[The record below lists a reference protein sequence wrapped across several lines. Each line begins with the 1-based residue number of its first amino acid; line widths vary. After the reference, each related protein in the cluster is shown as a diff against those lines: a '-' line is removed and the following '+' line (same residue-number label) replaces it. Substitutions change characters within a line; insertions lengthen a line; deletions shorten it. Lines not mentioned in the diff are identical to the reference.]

1 MVKGSMWL
9 IGILSLLFFSA
20 CSSHDNGRVDEL
32 NSLSYAYHYRS
43 LDSVS
48 KYAHEAFRLS
58 NGYSSGKAEAYN
70 NLAFVHIAKMQYP
83 EAYSCLDSVSLFTD
97 NQVELLVADVQNMR
111 LCQRESKNKDFYY
124 YRERAIRRMRRI
136 EEESSTLSERMKMRY
151 LYAQTEFSIV
161 SSTYYYY
168 VGLNKYAVESLKS
181 IELFGE
187 LQRDTAQYLNYLYQ
201 LGSGGLINR
210 QTRLMTRQKELEC
223 LLECYILAKRSG
235 MVYWQANSLQ
245 SISEHLLDREVG
257 DSLIANNEAAIVY
270 LNDHDMPDS
279 LIAGYLAQKALVLFE
294 DYGDVYQIAGAY
306 RTLSFCYWDLG
317 DYNSSLICLERAL
330 TRNKAINRAPA
341 QIASIR
347 ECLSIVYSAM
357 NDKNNSDIN
366 RNEYLDIQEETRQD
380 RQLEAR
386 AEQLGRVS
394 TQLNLLI
401 IFILSLILIAVV
413 LFFVFNKLGKGKQSD
428 AYIEKLLLPLRKW
441 EEADK
446 ARMAE
451 LDDRSEEMSE
461 KLALSK
467 LQLEKYKRRSLDNK
481 AKVFLVGN
489 VLPYID
495 RIINEVRKLE
505 SGKDT
510 DEIRSERLL
519 YVNELIGKIN
529 EYNDVLTHWIQ
540 LQQGQ
545 INLKIESFNLMDVF
559 DVLAKSEMS
568 FKLKGINFK
577 VEPSDVMVK
586 ADKVLTLFMLN
597 TLADN
602 ARKFTPKGGQ
612 VCVNAVKTSDYVE
625 ISVKD
630 TGAGLSDD
638 ELANIFNHKVYNGHG
653 FGLLNCKGIIDKY
666 KKVSNIFNVCGL
678 FAESVKGKGSR
689 FYFRLPYG
697 VARCLSLFVF
707 CLVTLANVHAG
718 KVTNAVPY
726 NLQKAGAFADS
737 AYYNNVRGEFDK
749 TLVFA
754 DSTLYYLNRHY
765 WSLHPGN
772 TSFMVMEGG
781 SDSMPAEL
789 KWFHDGVKTNY
800 DIILDIRN
808 ECAVAA
814 LALNEWDLYVYN
826 NRVYTSLFK
835 ERSADKGLDDYCQ
848 TMQASSSNKII
859 AIIILALLLVGIVFA
874 FYFLYYRHVLYF
886 RFCVERIDKANNVLL
901 SDIDDKSKLNY
912 IGSIDVSKYPVVL
925 KDVVN
930 KMKETLIRSVSYD
943 EPRRLSLEYQEDEL
957 NRVIYETEKVYISN
971 NIIDNCLS
979 TLKHETMYYPA
990 RIRQLVD
997 NVDMDVQSVKE
1008 LVYYYKELYTILYG
1022 QVKSQADEAKFN
1034 CAPVS
1039 LKDYVCVDDFVLFDE
1054 VLLSYLFDVLKESCG
1069 YIPSETI
1076 VANADGK
1083 YLTLRLS
1090 CNKINHTDTGNFD
1103 YFAPLVQNIP
1113 FLICRQIIR
1122 EMAEITNMH
1131 GCGLRVVSEGCG
1143 ATFVYITFARA
1154 HMFTELESK
1163 EMEQ

>member
-1 MVKGSMWL
+1 MFCLW
-9 IGILSLLFFSA
+9 SLLSFSA
-20 CSSHDNGRVDEL
+20 CSHDDKQLVDKL
-32 NSLSYAYHYRS
+32 NSLSYANHYRN
-43 LDSVS
+43 LDSTEI
-48 KYAHEAFRLS
+48 YAQKAFVLAD
-58 NGYSSGKAEAYN
+58 GYGDGKAEALN
-70 NLAFVHIAKMQYP
+70 NLAFVDIMRMNYRDARKALATVEKH
-83 EAYSCLDSVSLFTD
+83 TD
-97 NQVELLVADVQNMR
+97 NQVELLIADVLSMR
-111 LCQRESKNKDFYY
+111 ICQRMSENRSFYDFRQCAIDRIKRIDEEQENLNSHNKQ
-124 YRERAIRRMRRI
+124 R
-136 EEESSTLSERMKMRY
+136 L
-151 LYAQTEFSIV
+151 LYAKSEFAIV
-161 SSTYYYY
+161 SSAYYYY
-168 VGLNKYAVESLKS
+168 VGFDSLS
-181 IELFGE
+181 ANALSCIDGDGE
-187 LQRDTAQYLNYLYQ
+187 IRRDTAQYLNYLYNI
-201 LGSGGLINR
+201 GSGGVIVGATAEETCLREFECHATCYLLAKEYGYTFFMANSMEAMAEILLQPNVHDLLL
-210 QTRLMTRQKELEC
+210 THTSMAVSNIWYGIDGISLLPKEL
-223 LLECYILAKRSG
+223 AR
-235 MVYWQANSLQ
+235 QSLF
-245 SISEHLLDREVG
+245 
-257 DSLIANNEAAIVY
+257 
-270 LNDHDMPDS
+270 
-279 LIAGYLAQKALVLFE
+279 LFE
-294 DYGDVYQIAGAY
+294 KYGDAYQVAGAY
-306 RTLSFCYWDLG
+306 RTLASCLIAECDYQGAFDCLQKALSDEKIQQAPDLV
-317 DYNSSLICLERAL
+317 
-330 TRNKAINRAPA
+330 
-341 QIASIR
+341 ASIR
-347 ECLSIVYSAM
+347 EQLSIVYSGL
-357 NDKNNSDIN
+357 NDKHGSDYN
-366 RNEYLDIQEETRQD
+366 RNIYLDLQEQTRQD
-380 RQLEAR
+380 RYMESR
-386 AEQLGRVS
+386 AEGLEN
-394 TQLNLLI
+394 TILQLNCMIAITIVAIVILLVLLFCFDYYSRKRNRNLHSGDLLRPLEEWQKRFNKQMDELRNERETLAI
-401 IFILSLILIAVV
+401 RMDVCIARRQEYKLRNLENRAKLSLVNSIIP
-413 LFFVFNKLGKGKQSD
+413 FID
-428 AYIEKLLLPLRKW
+428 
-441 EEADK
+441 
-446 ARMAE
+446 RMINE
-451 LDDRSEEMSE
+451 LDRLVSRKDNAEERERRYTYVSE
-461 KLALSK
+461 
-467 LQLEKYKRRSLDNK
+467 
-481 AKVFLVGN
+481 LV
-489 VLPYID
+489 D
-495 RIINEVRKLE
+495 
-505 SGKDT
+505 
-510 DEIRSERLL
+510 
-519 YVNELIGKIN
+519 KIN

-577 VEPSDVMVK
+577 MEPSDVMVK

-602 ARKFTPKGGQ
+602 ARKFTPKGGS

-638 ELANIFNHKVYNGHG
+638 ELASIFNHKVYNGHG

-697 VARCLSLFVF
+697 VARCLSIFVF

-718 KVTNAVPY
+718 KVTNTVPY

-781 SDSMPAEL
+781 SESMPAEL

-835 ERSADKGLDDYCQ
+835 ERSADKGLDDYCK

-930 KMKETLIRSVSYD
+930 KIKETLIRSVSYD

-997 NVDMDVQSVKE
+997 NVDMDMQSVKE

-1069 YIPSETI
+1069 YISSETI

-1143 ATFVYITFARA
+1143 ATFVYMTFARA
-1154 HMFTELESK
+1154 HMFTELKSK